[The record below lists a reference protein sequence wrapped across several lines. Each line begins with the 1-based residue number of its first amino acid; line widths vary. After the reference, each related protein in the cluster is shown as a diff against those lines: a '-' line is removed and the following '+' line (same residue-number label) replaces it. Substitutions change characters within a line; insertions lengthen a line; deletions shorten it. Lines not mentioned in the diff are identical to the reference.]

1 MTETLDHSLAE
12 PQLPRPDD
20 ARFRAWAVFLRAHAG
35 VTRRLESEL
44 RAERDLGLAEY
55 DALIQ
60 LALANGYRLH
70 MSDLAER
77 VLLSRSG
84 VSRLVDR
91 LEASGLVVRA
101 ACREDA
107 RVSWATLTDAG
118 LARVRDASTVHF
130 RGVEAHFLA
139 RIPEADREAFVH
151 ALETVIE
158 ALGAPSRQQPP
169 SVGSASA

>member
-1 MTETLDHSLAE
+1 MTETLEHSLSE
-12 PQLPRPDD
+12 LQLPRADD
-20 ARFRAWAVFLRAHAG
+20 ARFRAWFAFLRAHAG

-55 DALIQ
+55 DALVQ
-60 LALANGYRLH
+60 LALADDRRLH

-91 LEASGLVVRA
+91 LEVSGLVVRA

-118 LARVRDASTVHF
+118 LARVREASAAHF
-130 RGVEAHFLA
+130 RGVETHFLA
-139 RIPEADREAFVH
+139 RIPEADRDAFVH
-151 ALETVIE
+151 ALETVVE
-158 ALGAPSRQQPP
+158 AQGAPNREDKS
-169 SVGSASA
+169 SVGSPRA

>member
-1 MTETLDHSLAE
+1 VTNTLDHSLAE
-12 PQLPRPDD
+12 VQLPRPDD
-20 ARFRAWAVFLRAHAG
+20 TRFRAWVAFLRAHAG
-35 VTRRLESEL
+35 ITRRLEAEL

-55 DALIQ
+55 DALVQ
-60 LALANGYRLH
+60 LALADDRRLH

-118 LARVRDASTVHF
+118 LARVREASPSHF

-139 RIPEADREAFVH
+139 RIPEADREAFIH
-151 ALETVIE
+151 ALETVVE
-158 ALGAPSRQQPP
+158 ALDAPIREQSIAGAPR
-169 SVGSASA
+169 A

>member
-1 MTETLDHSLAE
+1 MTETLEHSLSE
-12 PQLPRPDD
+12 LQLPRADD
-20 ARFRAWAVFLRAHAG
+20 ARFRAWFAFLRAHAG

-55 DALIQ
+55 DALVQ
-60 LALANGYRLH
+60 LALADDHRLR

-118 LARVRDASTVHF
+118 LARVRETSPAHF

-151 ALETVIE
+151 ALETVVE
-158 ALGAPSRQQPP
+158 SLGAPIREDQTSA
-169 SVGSASA
+169 GSPRA

>member
-1 MTETLDHSLAE
+1 VTETLDHSLTE
-12 PQLPRPDD
+12 VQLPRPDD
-20 ARFRAWAVFLRAHAG
+20 ARFRAWVAFLRAHAG
-35 VTRRLESEL
+35 ITRRLESEL

-55 DALIQ
+55 DALVQ
-60 LALANGYRLH
+60 LALADSHRLH

-118 LARVRDASTVHF
+118 LARVREASPAHF

-139 RIPEADREAFVH
+139 RIPEADRESFIH
-151 ALETVIE
+151 ALETVVE
-158 ALGAPSRQQPP
+158 ALGAPIREQPP
-169 SVGSASA
+169 AVGSPRA